1 MILTA
6 FSGQNQACWDG
17 FVRSSRNGT
26 LMQERKFL
34 NYHPPGRFADCS
46 LMARDSRG
54 GLTAVIPAAAKYEEN
69 KKIFYS
75 HPGASHGGIVVG
87 NQFRTAQALTLVSLL
102 IEQCGEKRFD
112 AIELKMIPRIYHRW
126 PTDEIDF
133 ALRQNG
139 FSAVSTELAT
149 ALPLKEIGSGP
160 RYMAPSAVR
169 SLRRA
174 EKSEVYVEESA
185 DYEAY
190 WAILTANLRQRHNS
204 RPTHSLTEIDHLIEE
219 YPGEI
224 KLFAAFHRGEMVGGV
239 TVFLLNNRVVNCFY
253 IAHDDRYQG
262 LRPLNLVFFRLVN
275 WAVEK
280 GYHYLDWGISTEN
293 RGRVVNY
300 GLFRFKE
307 TFGGRG
313 VLRETYR
320 YNFYKQR

>member
-1 MILTA
+1 MSMILTA
-6 FSGQNQACWDG
+6 FTGQNQARWDG

-34 NYHPPGRFADCS
+34 NYHPPGRFTDCS
-46 LMARDSRG
+46 LMARDSLG
-54 GLTAVIPAAAKYEEN
+54 GIVAVIPAAVKYEEN
-69 KKIFYS
+69 KKIFCS

-87 NQFRTAQALTLVSLL
+87 NEFRTDRALILVSLL
-102 IEQCGEKRFD
+102 IEHCGGNRFD

-126 PTDEIDF
+126 PSDEIDF
-133 ALRQNG
+133 ALKQNG

-149 ALPLKEIGSGP
+149 ALPLKEIGSMPG
-160 RYMAPSAVR
+160 YMAQSAVR

-174 EKSEVYVEESA
+174 EKSEVYMEEST
-185 DYEAY
+185 DFEAY
-190 WAILTANLRQRHNS
+190 WAILTANLQQRHNS
-204 RPTHSLTEIDHLIEE
+204 RPTHNLTEIYHLIEQ

-224 KLFAAFHRGEMVGGV
+224 KLFAAFHQGEMVGGV

-253 IAHDDRYQG
+253 IAHDDRYQS
-262 LRPLNLVFFRLVN
+262 LRPLNLVFPRLIN
-275 WAVEK
+275 WAVDK

-293 RGRVVNY
+293 RGKVINH

-320 YNFYKQR
+320 YNF